1 MHRSVSDNPLSLS
14 LAPYEVQILP
24 AARVVLEKAPR
35 RSREAIERKLEN
47 AAQLASMR
55 QWMEASEGQQPIR
68 IELAGY
74 AGSYSL
80 DPRAR
85 QLTLWELSRR

>member
-1 MHRSVSDNPLSLS
+1 MRRFASDAPSS
-14 LAPYEVQILP
+14 PAPYEVQVIP
-24 AARVVLEKAPR
+24 QVRAVLEKAPR
-35 RSREAIERKLEN
+35 RSRLAIERKLEE
-47 AAQLASMR
+47 AARLASMR

-74 AGSYSL
+74 EGTYSL
-80 DPRAR
+80 DPQAR

>member
-1 MHRSVSDNPLSLS
+1 MRRFTSDSPSTA
-14 LAPYEVQILP
+14 APYEVQILP
-24 AARVVLEKAPR
+24 QARAVLEKAPR
-35 RSREAIERKLEN
+35 RSREAIERKLEE
-47 AAQLASMR
+47 AARLASMR
-55 QWMEASEGQQPIR
+55 QWMEAAEGNQPIR

-74 AGSYSL
+74 QGSYSL